1 MLINVLHRFLWCCLF
16 AACPVKF
23 QQFLWMLEYYST
35 KNGCL
40 QKLVKTSSLHS
51 RSATVKQTTHSDYS
65 ASYQAGVCCD
75 CLLSSLIIRRSC
87 VSLPS
92 AGPNPALCGP
102 NMGVQC
108 GAEQGKLQVY
118 SRAAPSFQQN
128 HLFKSMN
135 WLKLEKFGT
144 KPSFENYRLL
154 RTPGVR
160 LQLPRCI

>member
-1 MLINVLHRFLWCCLF
+1 MLFVCCLSCEILLD
-16 AACPVKF
+16 ARVS
-23 QQFLWMLEYYST
+23 LST

-51 RSATVKQTTHSDYS
+51 RSATVKHQLHIQITVHHIRL
-65 ASYQAGVCCD
+65 VCD
-75 CLLSSLIIRRSC
+75 CLSSLIIRRSC

-108 GAEQGKLQVY
+108 GAEQGKLQVC

-144 KPSFENYRLL
+144 KPSVENYRLNLL

-160 LQLPRCI
+160 LQLPRCIYNW

>member
-1 MLINVLHRFLWCCLF
+1 MLFVCCLSCEIP
-16 AACPVKF
+16 AVPLDARV
-23 QQFLWMLEYYST
+23 LLST

-51 RSATVKQTTHSDYS
+51 RSATVKHQLHIQVTVW
-65 ASYQAGVCCD
+65 A
-75 CLLSSLIIRRSC
+75 LIIRRSC

-108 GAEQGKLQVY
+108 GAEQGKLQVC

-144 KPSFENYRLL
+144 KPSFENYRLNLL

-160 LQLPRCI
+160 LQLPRCIYKW